1 MKKIVDHMDEK
12 VAAALKG
19 FKGEFSIADFVA
31 AFAKKNPEDWKRLEQ
46 RLIEE
51 EKGALFRDWKKGAM
65 PTPEKYL
72 AGALK
77 EYAKRNGTALKKVS
91 NDRFAKKP

>member
-12 VAAALKG
+12 IAAILKG
-19 FKGEFSIADFVA
+19 ITGDFTLADFVA
-31 AFAKKNPEDWKRLEQ
+31 AFAKKNPDDWKRLER
-46 RLIEE
+46 RLVEE

-65 PTPEKYL
+65 PTPEKYV

-77 EYAKRNGTALKKVS
+77 EYAKRNGAVLSKVS
-91 NDRFAKKP
+91 PDRFAKKK